1 VENLNRS
8 GEWRGAESGVRSN
21 REQSSFPECSGGRNA
36 EFLTCGVVKVPEF
49 LSKPVE
55 LNSDHVPTEMAS
67 HPRVPVNAQHV
78 ACVHAP
84 GGRQVRQWES
94 HVALDGPLQM
104 AGTVNGSNLLG
115 V

>member
-1 VENLNRS
+1 VLK
-8 GEWRGAESGVRSN
+8 AGVRSN
-21 REQSSFPECSGGRNA
+21 REQLLFPECSCGGSVGFSVCRVFDA
-36 EFLTCGVVKVPEF
+36 AEF
-49 LSKPVE
+49 LSKLAKVK
-55 LNSDHVPTEMAS
+55 SDHVPTEMAS

-84 GGRQVRQWES
+84 GGQQVRQWEN

-104 AGTVNGSNLLG
+104 AGTVNGSNVLG